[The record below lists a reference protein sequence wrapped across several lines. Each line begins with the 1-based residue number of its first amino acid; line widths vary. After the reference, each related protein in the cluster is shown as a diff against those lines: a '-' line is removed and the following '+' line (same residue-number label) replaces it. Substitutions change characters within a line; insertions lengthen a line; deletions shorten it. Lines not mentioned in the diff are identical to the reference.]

1 MSYEEWLNNY
11 STCQICNLTPDTAFN
26 TQEIKQKDNSIY
38 SVGYYLYFGT
48 FQLIFEFKSTLI
60 AWNFEIE
67 EHGKWITNESA
78 GGNQS
83 ENPGKI
89 SVNVTFD

>member
-1 MSYEEWLNNY
+1 
-11 STCQICNLTPDTAFN
+11 
-26 TQEIKQKDNSIY
+26 
-38 SVGYYLYFGT
+38 
-48 FQLIFEFKSTLI
+48 LI